1 LIIVLIYTSVGGFLA
16 VSLTDFVQGC
26 IMMLALVIMPLVVLF
41 GEGGGGFAQ
50 ASETLSQISEPE
62 GFLTWTHGLTVVAW
76 LSAVAWGLGY
86 FGQPHII
93 VRFMAIRSIKDVPT
107 ARNIGMSWMFVSLA
121 GAIGVGV
128 FGRAYAIRNGLDVQ

>member
-1 LIIVLIYTSVGGFLA
+1 TASGLVGGGKLFEMAFGDLFDIGLSEYQTGVWLSLIIVLIYTSVGGFLA

-50 ASETLSQISEPE
+50 ASETLAQISEPE

-76 LSAVAWGLGY
+76 LSAV
-86 FGQPHII
+86 
-93 VRFMAIRSIKDVPT
+93 
-107 ARNIGMSWMFVSLA
+107 
-121 GAIGVGV
+121 
-128 FGRAYAIRNGLDVQ
+128 